1 MDYKEWTY
9 DEFVGYL
16 LIYASHAD
24 YIVNKD
30 EAETIIKEIGYIEYD
45 KINDVYSKH
54 SDAEKAELIS
64 YFGTKFCTTPEKVD
78 EVLAQLQELL
88 FADEV
93 YKTEEQAFFYGIKML
108 ISQTHKN

>member
-1 MDYKEWTY
+1 MDYKDWTY
-9 DEFVGYL
+9 DEFIGYL

-64 YFGTKFCTTPEKVD
+64 YFGSKFCTTPEKVD
-78 EVLAQLQELL
+78 EVLAHLQELL
-88 FADEV
+88 FADNV

-108 ISQTHKN
+108 IG